1 MKQSTGLRRLYQWGI
16 VLLSWWCKLPCPKLK
31 NETWEEYVKRHQK
44 LRNPKPQEKDK
55 PRRMELP
62 TKYES

>member
-1 MKQSTGLRRLYQWGI
+1 M
-16 VLLSWWCKLPCPKLK
+16 PCPKLK

-62 TKYES
+62 KKYES